1 MRIIA
6 YDKMTSAY
14 IVESEGVL
22 GRITAY
28 ALAQWRPELLEQTDE
43 LDGPNDFKEAMED
56 AINDAYTG
64 GGDMNEAKYYSK
76 IILELSA
83 RFGGQFYR
91 WESQAW
97 GCPDLFGFDSN
108 GTLQFVEVKMNNKP
122 LRPMQAQFFAEVEE
136 VQERETTRRPGLI
149 MQPGLWVARI
159 DEEMNAVDLYGWK
172 DGKETRGW
180 LYTWNLKEAK

>member
-56 AINDAYTG
+56 AINDAYIG
-64 GGDMNEAKYYSK
+64 GGNMNETKYYSK
-76 IILELSA
+76 IILELST

-97 GCPDLFGFDSN
+97 GCPDLFGFDSD
-108 GTLQFVEVKMNNKP
+108 GALHFVEVKMNNKP
-122 LRPMQAQFFAEVEE
+122 LRAMQAQFFAEVEE
-136 VQERETTRRPGLI
+136 VRERGPARRYTS
-149 MQPGLWVARI
+149 MMVPGLWVVRI
-159 DEEMNAVDLYGWK
+159 DEEADGANLYGYR
-172 DGKETRGW
+172 DGKEMVTC
-180 LYTWNLKEAK
+180 LHTWNLKEAK